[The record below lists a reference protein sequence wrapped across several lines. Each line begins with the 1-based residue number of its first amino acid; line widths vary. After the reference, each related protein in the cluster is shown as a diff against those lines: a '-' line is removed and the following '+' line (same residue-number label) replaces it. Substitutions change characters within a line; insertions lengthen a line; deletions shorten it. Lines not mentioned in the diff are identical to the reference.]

1 MRISLI
7 ITTYNRPNALS
18 LVLQSIVA
26 QTKYPDEIIIA
37 DDGSDDSTKKCISDF
52 QKSSTLKVIYSWQED
67 KGFRLS
73 KSRNKAIAI
82 SNCYSMV
89 GGGDTIPIIEKL
101 SLIDNFSYLSTGG
114 GALLKFIEGKEL
126 PILKKLGAYT

>member
-1 MRISLI
+1 MPIDVVCS
-7 ITTYNRPNALS
+7 NSNSFDNP
-18 LVLQSIVA
+18 
-26 QTKYPDEIIIA
+26 QTKLISMVQ
-37 DDGSDDSTKKCISDF
+37 SDDKILDIGAKSIDKYVDIIK
-52 QKSSTLKVIYSWQED
+52 KSSTVFWNGPLGYVEQDPYDTGTVKIA
-67 KGFRLS
+67 
-73 KSRNKAIAI
+73 KAIAI